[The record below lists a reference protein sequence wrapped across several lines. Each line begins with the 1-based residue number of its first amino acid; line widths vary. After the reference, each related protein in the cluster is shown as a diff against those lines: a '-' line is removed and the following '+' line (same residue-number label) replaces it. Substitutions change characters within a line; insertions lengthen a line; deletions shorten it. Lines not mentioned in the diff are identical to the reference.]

1 MTGAPTMTATI
12 LSLALIERRLGEVT
26 ASLNEATGGAAL
38 CRIDGT
44 GGSAKSFEG
53 RMAALLEVRRSLRKD
68 PDAGVTAASA
78 LVERWRS
85 DLQQRSARGASAAWQ
100 EYLAGGVTEL
110 EHLLGPDDAGSSD
123 PQAPAEA

>member
-1 MTGAPTMTATI
+1 MTATI
-12 LSLALIERRLGEVT
+12 RSLALVERRLGEVT

-44 GGSAKSFEG
+44 GGSAKSLEG

-68 PDAGVTAASA
+68 PDAGVAAAAA

-85 DLQQRSARGASAAWQ
+85 DLQQRSVRGASAAWQ
-100 EYLAGGVTEL
+100 EYLAGGVAEL
-110 EHLLGPDDAGSSD
+110 EHLLGPDAAGSSGSQD
-123 PQAPAEA
+123 SGEA